1 MRKRLMLTTSNI
13 LFKRYFS
20 TNMKAMK
27 TIWMIL
33 LGCIISTGLA
43 GCSDAEEGEKWGE
56 WEIRNAISG
65 AEKRILTIENEKGE
79 WVDAIGE
86 GIIYFSVKFS
96 ASPHTFASEKFYY
109 KDGEA
114 DETTREKYS
123 AENNTAY
130 TIKDKVVE
138 CTVDG
143 KPYFRMT
150 VIKVGYNI
158 ECQIYFYEEDR
169 TFHAALG

>member
-114 DETTREKYS
+114 DETTRENYS

-130 TIKDKVVE
+130 SVKDKVVE

-158 ECQIYFYEEDR
+158 ECQIYFYKEDR